1 MVAMGESIGW
11 VGIMS
16 FENPGAGALDY
27 GPCRYGKSKLL
38 FRGPRRKLEGSFV
51 AALGGTETY
60 GKFVPD
66 PWPAQLEAQLG
77 LPVVNFGYL
86 NAGPD
91 VFINEPVL
99 IEAAG
104 RARATVVQLTSAQNL
119 SNRFYAVHP
128 RRNDRFLRASALM
141 KTLFREVD
149 FAEFHFTGHMLTA
162 LKAVSPDKFDM
173 IEQELKAAW
182 TARMKLLL
190 DRIDGKTVLL
200 WLTDHRAEGAAPDPL
215 GPLPHLVDEDMVM
228 TIRPFA
234 SDLVR
239 VDPGAAARNAG
250 TEGMVFSA
258 LDEPVARQM
267 AGPEVHSEVA
277 AKLLPALQHLI

>member
-1 MVAMGESIGW
+1 MVAMGESKGW

-16 FENPGAGALDY
+16 FESTGAGALDY

-38 FRGPRRKLEGSFV
+38 FRGPRRKLEGNFV

-60 GKFVPD
+60 GKFVEHA
-66 PWPAQLEAQLG
+66 WPELLEAQLG

-91 VFINEPVL
+91 VFINEPAL
-99 IEAAG
+99 IDAAG
-104 RARATVVQLTSAQNL
+104 RARATIIQLTSAQNL

-162 LKAVSPDKFDM
+162 LRAVSPDKFDM
-173 IEQELKAAW
+173 VEQELKAAW
-182 TARMKLLL
+182 VARMKLLL
-190 DRIDGKTVLL
+190 DRIEGKTVLL
-200 WLTDHRAEGAAPDPL
+200 WLTDHRACGSAPDPL
-215 GPLPHLVDEDMVM
+215 GPIPHLVDDEMVM
-228 TIRPFA
+228 AVRPFA
-234 SDLVR
+234 TDLVR
-239 VDPGAAARNAG
+239 VAPSAGARDAG
-250 TEGMVFSA
+250 TEGMVFA
-258 LDEPVARQM
+258 PLDELAARQM
-267 AGPEVHSEVA
+267 AGPAVHAQVA
-277 AKLLPALQHLI
+277 ADLLPALARLV

>member
-1 MVAMGESIGW
+1 
-11 VGIMS
+11 MS

-38 FRGPRRKLEGSFV
+38 FRGPRRKLEGNFV

-60 GKFVPD
+60 GKFVPQ
-66 PWPAQLEAQLG
+66 PWPDLLEREIG
-77 LPVVNFGYL
+77 MPVVNFGYL

-128 RRNDRFLRASALM
+128 RRNDRFLHASGLM

-182 TARMKLLL
+182 VARMKLLL
-190 DRIDGKTVLL
+190 DRIEGKTLLL
-200 WLTDHRAEGAAPDPL
+200 WLTDHRAEGSVPDPL
-215 GPLPHLVDEDMVM
+215 GPLPHLVDEEMVM
-228 TIRPFA
+228 AIRPFA
-234 SDLVR
+234 TDLVR
-239 VDPGAAARNAG
+239 VAPSPAARAAG
-250 TEGMVFSA
+250 TEGMVFA
-258 LDEPVARQM
+258 PLDEPAARQM
-267 AGPEVHSEVA
+267 AGPAVHAEVA
-277 AKLLPALQHLI
+277 AELLPSIARLI

>member
-1 MVAMGESIGW
+1 MGESFLW

-38 FRGPRRKLEGSFV
+38 FRGPRRKLEGSFI

-60 GKFVPD
+60 GKFVPH

-128 RRNDRFLRASALM
+128 RRNDRFLRGSSLM

-182 TARMKLLL
+182 VARMKLLL
-190 DRIDGKTVLL
+190 DRIEGKTVLL
-200 WLTDHRAEGAAPDPL
+200 WLTDHRAGGPDLL
-215 GPLPHLVDEDMVM
+215 GPLPHLVDEEMVM

-234 SDLVR
+234 TDLVR
-239 VDPGAAARNAG
+239 VDPGPEARNAG
-250 TEGMVFSA
+250 TAGMVFA
-258 LDEPVARQM
+258 PLDEPAARQM
-267 AGPEVHSEVA
+267 AGPMVHSQVA
-277 AKLLPALQHLI
+277 AELLPALQRLI

>member
-1 MVAMGESIGW
+1 MGESKVW

-38 FRGPRRKLEGSFV
+38 FRGPRRKLEGNFV

-60 GKFVPD
+60 GKFVPH
-66 PWPAQLEAQLG
+66 PWPDLLEREIG
-77 LPVVNFGYL
+77 MPVVNFGYP

-99 IEAAG
+99 IDAAG
-104 RARATVVQLTSAQNL
+104 RARATIVQLTGAQNL

-128 RRNDRFLRASALM
+128 RRNDRFLHASALM

-182 TARMKLLL
+182 VARMKLLL
-190 DRIDGKTVLL
+190 DRIEGKTLLL
-200 WLTDHRAEGAAPDPL
+200 WLTDHRAEGSAPDAL
-215 GPLPHLVDEDMVM
+215 GALPHLVDEEMVM
-228 TIRPFA
+228 AIRPFA
-234 SDLVR
+234 TDLVR
-239 VDPGAAARNAG
+239 VEPSAEARAAG
-250 TEGMVFSA
+250 TGGMMFA
-258 LDEPVARQM
+258 PLDEPAARQM
-267 AGPEVHSEVA
+267 AGPAVHAQVA
-277 AKLLPALQHLI
+277 AELLPSIARLI